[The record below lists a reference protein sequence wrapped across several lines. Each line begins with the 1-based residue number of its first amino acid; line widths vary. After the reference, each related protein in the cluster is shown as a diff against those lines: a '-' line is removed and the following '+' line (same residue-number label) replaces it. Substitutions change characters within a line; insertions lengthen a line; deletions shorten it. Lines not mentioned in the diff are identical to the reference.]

1 MRSVTI
7 YFVKICLILVI
18 YVISIADDFYCD
30 YIRGRILLNICYMR
44 VIGILEIEGC
54 GREIGIKVRSGAC
67 TVEKRAF

>member
-30 YIRGRILLNICYMR
+30 CIMGRILLNICYMR

-54 GREIGIKVRSGAC
+54 GREIGIKVRSGVC
-67 TVEKRAF
+67 IVEKRAF